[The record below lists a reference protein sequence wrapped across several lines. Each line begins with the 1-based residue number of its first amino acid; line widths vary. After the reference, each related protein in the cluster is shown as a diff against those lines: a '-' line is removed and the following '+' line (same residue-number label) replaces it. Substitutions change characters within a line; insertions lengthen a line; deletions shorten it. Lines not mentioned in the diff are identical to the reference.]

1 MCVVWCLC
9 VCVHVHEMEK
19 AVALCRGRALL
30 SLVGV
35 GGGGVGRGRRGYV
48 NGAAVRAA
56 EGFEW
61 RGGVGGGELQAARS
75 LTEPPARNAEEKIKI
90 QPSSEPCEPNTTCR
104 RPRPPLSSV
113 PPSPLSF
120 TPTLLHSRTLLP
132 K

>member
-1 MCVVWCLC
+1 MKGRNQVKEKACAVPTSLCVVWCLC

-35 GGGGVGRGRRGYV
+35 GGGGVGGGRRGYV

-61 RGGVGGGELQAARS
+61 RGGVGGDSRQPGPS
-75 LTEPPARNAEEKIKI
+75 LNHQLAI
-90 QPSSEPCEPNTTCR
+90 QR
-104 RPRPPLSSV
+104 RR
-113 PPSPLSF
+113 
-120 TPTLLHSRTLLP
+120 
-132 K
+132 

>member
-1 MCVVWCLC
+1 M
-9 VCVHVHEMEK
+9 HVHEVEK

-35 GGGGVGRGRRGYV
+35 GGGGVGGGRRGYV

-61 RGGVGGGELQAARS
+61 RERLGVGGVGGLQAARS
-75 LTEPPARNAEEKIKI
+75 FTEPPARNTEEKIKI

-104 RPRPPLSSV
+104 RPPPSAV
-113 PPSPLSF
+113 PPSPS
-120 TPTLLHSRTLLP
+120 PSLLHSSTLALYFP
-132 K
+132 NRKNK